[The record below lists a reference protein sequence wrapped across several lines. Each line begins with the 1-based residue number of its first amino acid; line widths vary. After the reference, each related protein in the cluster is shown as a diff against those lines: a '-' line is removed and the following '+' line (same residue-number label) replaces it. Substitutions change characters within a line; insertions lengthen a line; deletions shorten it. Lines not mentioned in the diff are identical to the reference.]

1 MLSSIKV
8 NLRSVRSAGR
18 QLVKVSTIL
27 PMGVDPVYINRVKQM
42 SDMSYTF
49 EQFEQDKE
57 TLLNLIADCEELEMK
72 ENGDQFFIQCDEFS
86 QEDYTV

>member
-1 MLSSIKV
+1 MQWTLRLLST
-8 NLRSVRSAGR
+8 NLL
-18 QLVKVSTIL
+18 QTIN
-27 PMGVDPVYINRVKQM
+27 PVYINRVKQM

-57 TLLNLIADCEELEMK
+57 TLLNLIADCEEFEMK

>member
-1 MLSSIKV
+1 
-8 NLRSVRSAGR
+8 
-18 QLVKVSTIL
+18 
-27 PMGVDPVYINRVKQM
+27 M

-72 ENGDQFFIQCDEFS
+72 ENGDQFFIQCDEFN
-86 QEDYTV
+86 QTDYTVWYEFPDLNCQRVAASSRTSC

>member
-1 MLSSIKV
+1 MQWTLRLLSTNLPQDINLLYIK
-8 NLRSVRSAGR
+8 
-18 QLVKVSTIL
+18 
-27 PMGVDPVYINRVKQM
+27 RVKQM
-42 SDMSYTF
+42 NDMSYTF

>member
-1 MLSSIKV
+1 MQWTLQSLSTNLPQSI
-8 NLRSVRSAGR
+8 NL
-18 QLVKVSTIL
+18 L
-27 PMGVDPVYINRVKQM
+27 YIKRVKQM
-42 SDMSYTF
+42 NDMTYSF
-49 EQFEQDKE
+49 EQFEKDKE

>member
-1 MLSSIKV
+1 MQWTLQLLSTNLPQSTNLLYIK
-8 NLRSVRSAGR
+8 
-18 QLVKVSTIL
+18 
-27 PMGVDPVYINRVKQM
+27 RVKQM
-42 SDMSYTF
+42 NDMSYTF
-49 EQFEQDKE
+49 EQFEKDKE